1 MGLYFLYHSIMD
13 KNKYIFKKY
22 KIFLGV
28 IEHGFFI

>member
-1 MGLYFLYHSIMD
+1 MD